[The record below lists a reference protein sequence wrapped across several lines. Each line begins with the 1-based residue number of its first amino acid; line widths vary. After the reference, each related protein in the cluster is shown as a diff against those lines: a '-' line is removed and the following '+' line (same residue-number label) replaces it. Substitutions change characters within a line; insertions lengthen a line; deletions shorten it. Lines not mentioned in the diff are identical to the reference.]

1 MERAIAREIRPRPE
15 IRAWS
20 LRFGDA
26 ALEREF
32 QDDYIRRNLPWIR
45 LAHVFGIVTWAVFG
59 LLAQAVLREGRAE
72 DLVLRFG
79 VAIPTV
85 ALSLGLTYAPWYP
98 RVWQWCMGGVV
109 LASAAIW
116 SLHRIVV
123 EHSRPDWGYAG
134 IMLILA
140 FLFTFSRVG
149 FPFAAATAVG
159 IIAVYNGVTI
169 WLLRDAPLDQLMANY
184 FVLSVGVLGMAAS
197 YWLDRSTR
205 LVFLRE
211 RQVEDERRRAD
222 DLLRDI
228 LPGEIVDRLKLR
240 DGRADAGYIAEGLDE
255 VTVLFADLVGFTDQ
269 ARRTAPQQLVAALDG
284 HLLPLR
290 RDRRPPPAGEDQ
302 DRGRR
307 VHGRGGCPEPPGQRR
322 RGGGRDGAR
331 HHGVPARGPLAERRP
346 RLREGRHRGRP
357 RRGGGDRPA
366 EVRLRPVG

>member
-1 MERAIAREIRPRPE
+1 MERAITRGIRPRPE

-20 LRFGDA
+20 LRFVDA

-45 LAHVFGIVTWAVFG
+45 LAHVFGMVTWAVFG
-59 LLAQAVLREGRAE
+59 LLAQAVLREGRAD

-85 ALSLGLTYAPWYP
+85 ALGLGLTYAPWYP
-98 RVWQWCMGGVV
+98 RVWQWCMGAVV

-169 WLLRDAPLDQLMANY
+169 WLLRDA
-184 FVLSVGVLGMAAS
+184 
-197 YWLDRSTR
+197 
-205 LVFLRE
+205 
-211 RQVEDERRRAD
+211 
-222 DLLRDI
+222 
-228 LPGEIVDRLKLR
+228 
-240 DGRADAGYIAEGLDE
+240 
-255 VTVLFADLVGFTDQ
+255 
-269 ARRTAPQQLVAALDG
+269 
-284 HLLPLR
+284 
-290 RDRRPPPAGEDQ
+290 
-302 DRGRR
+302 
-307 VHGRGGCPEPPGQRR
+307 
-322 RGGGRDGAR
+322 
-331 HHGVPARGPLAERRP
+331 
-346 RLREGRHRGRP
+346 
-357 RRGGGDRPA
+357 
-366 EVRLRPVG
+366 